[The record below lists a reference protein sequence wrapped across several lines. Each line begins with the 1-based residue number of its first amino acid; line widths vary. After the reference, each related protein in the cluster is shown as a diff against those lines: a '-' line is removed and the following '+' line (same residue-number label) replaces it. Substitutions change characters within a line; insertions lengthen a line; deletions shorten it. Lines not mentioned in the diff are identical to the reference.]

1 MERRGGRTNEIGAPR
16 GEFLSRARRANS
28 NAETES
34 VSTEAS
40 IATAFWIVETDR
52 TSMAVVSIDLCNAF
66 QLSNRKSS
74 HRLACREYQF
84 ECSAGYC
91 VDLSRRCDGYIDCFG
106 GKDEENCIG
115 TSMRYYLLYYLAS
128 RASKLRK
135 S

>member
-1 MERRGGRTNEIGAPR
+1 MTSA
-16 GEFLSRARRANS
+16 ARRRAPLKFHPTLRWEPLKTSIKYQSPSRSVLSCTS
-28 NAETES
+28 NQFKCRNGECIDGS
-34 VSTEAS
+34 KHCDGVLDCR
-40 IATAFWIVETDR
+40 DR
-52 TSMAVVSIDLCNAF
+52 SDEYGCP
-66 QLSNRKSS
+66 
-74 HRLACREYQF
+74 CREYQF